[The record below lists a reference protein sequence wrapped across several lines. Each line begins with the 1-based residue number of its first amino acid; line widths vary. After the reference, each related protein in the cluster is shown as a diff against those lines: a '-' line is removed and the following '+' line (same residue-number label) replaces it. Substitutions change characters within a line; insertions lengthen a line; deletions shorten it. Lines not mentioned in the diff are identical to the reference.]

1 MTKKVNVDKLNSLIQ
16 NEVANTLAEV
26 NKTKK
31 SSTTKK
37 AVEKPKAEPK
47 AKVEEPKKVTT
58 PKATTKKETKPKAE
72 TQKEKVTKEV
82 SKRNQTQ
89 LIEQVV
95 ANREVKYIYPED
107 VNDTLSRK
115 SWRQKVRNKLERL
128 ERNMFRIKDQN
139 SKEYKAA
146 EKEYNEYRK
155 TVLKEVG

>member
-1 MTKKVNVDKLNSLIQ
+1 MTKKVNVDKLNGLIQ

-31 SSTTKK
+31 ASSNK
-37 AVEKPKAEPK
+37 AVKEPKEGPNAKEETKKPKAIPKKKTEPK
-47 AKVEEPKKVTT
+47 AD
-58 PKATTKKETKPKAE
+58 TK
-72 TQKEKVTKEV
+72 KEKVTKEV
-82 SKRNQTQ
+82 TNRNKEQ

-107 VNDTLSRK
+107 VTDTLSRK

-146 EKEYNEYRK
+146 EKEYNDYRK

>member
-31 SSTTKK
+31 TSSKK
-37 AVEKPKAEPK
+37 AVKEPKEDLKAKEETKKPKATPKKKTEPK
-47 AKVEEPKKVTT
+47 AD
-58 PKATTKKETKPKAE
+58 TK
-72 TQKEKVTKEV
+72 KEKVTKEV
-82 SKRNQTQ
+82 TNRNKEQ

-107 VNDTLSRK
+107 VTDTLSRK

-146 EKEYNEYRK
+146 QKEYNDYKK

>member
-16 NEVANTLAEV
+16 SEVANTLAEV

-31 SSTTKK
+31 SSTKK
-37 AVEKPKAEPK
+37 AVKEPK
-47 AKVEEPKKVTT
+47 ADPKEAKEEPKKVTT
-58 PKATTKKETKPKAE
+58 KKETKTKAE
-72 TQKEKVTKEV
+72 AKKEKVTKEV
-82 SKRNQTQ
+82 TKRNKDQ

-146 EKEYNEYRK
+146 QKEYNEYRK